1 MALRY
6 LYKQLG
12 KKINLTK
19 AIQVQSLYKIISVYD
34 EAFKQKSSI
43 DRELVR
49 FSAGT
54 TPII

>member
-12 KKINLTK
+12 KKITLTK